1 MRRTLH
7 RLPGKCAEYA
17 EPKTKRSRRTVAIPA
32 SVVAVLRAHR
42 KRQAEEQLWAGS
54 RWQDEGLVFTT
65 SIGTPLMGGDVTKR
79 FQAALKAAGLPRLR
93 FHDLRHGCAS
103 LLLAQGVHP
112 RVVMEQLGHSTIALT
127 MNVYSHVIPA
137 AMRDAADRM
146 DAMLGVEA
154 G

>member
-1 MRRTLH
+1 MT
-7 RLPGKCAEYA
+7 
-17 EPKTKRSRRTVAIPA
+17 
-32 SVVAVLRAHR
+32 
-42 KRQAEEQLWAGS
+42 
-54 RWQDEGLVFTT
+54 
-65 SIGTPLMGGDVTKR
+65 GGDVTKR
-79 FQAALKAAGLPRLR
+79 FQATLRAAELPRLR

-112 RVVMEQLGHSTIALT
+112 RVVMEQLGHSTITLT

-137 AMRDAADRM
+137 LRRDAADRM